1 MTIVDAI
8 EGFLID
14 LRAKRRSPA
23 TLRHYEHKFRIW
35 ARWLGEERSVTSIEK
50 ITIAHLRTF
59 ILYMEQVPATR
70 HNPERIERE
79 GDRKVTDRTVYSY
92 AQVIKTFADG

>member
-23 TLRHYEHKFRIW
+23 TLRHYEHKLRIW
-35 ARWLGEERSVTSIEK
+35 ARVLGE
-50 ITIAHLRTF
+50 
-59 ILYMEQVPATR
+59 
-70 HNPERIERE
+70 
-79 GDRKVTDRTVYSY
+79 
-92 AQVIKTFADG
+92 